1 MVDFL
6 LDRDIGRY
14 QVSAALQEH
23 GVIVRTLFEVYG
35 ERELFVTDVEW
46 LTRAG
51 VERWAVLTADS
62 RIRRRPLEREVVD
75 REQVKIFTMP
85 HGNLTGEQQ
94 VARVIDN
101 LDAILRA
108 AGRPGPAIYVLLT
121 DRIERRHP

>member
-14 QVSAALQEH
+14 QVSAALQERDLA
-23 GVIVRTLFEVYG
+23 VRTLFDVYG
-35 ERELFVTDVEW
+35 EREQFVTDVEW

-51 VERWAVLTADS
+51 EERWAVITADA
-62 RIRRRPLEREVVD
+62 RIRRRPLERDAVD
-75 REQVKIFTMP
+75 RWQVKVFTMP
-85 HGNLTGEQQ
+85 HGNLTGQQQ

-108 AGRPGPAIYVLLT
+108 VARPGPAIYVLLPH
-121 DRIERRHP
+121 RIERRHP

>member
-1 MVDFL
+1 MVDFI

-14 QVSAALQEH
+14 QVSAALEER
-23 GVIVRTLFEVYG
+23 GIVVQTLFEVYG
-35 ERELFVTDVEW
+35 EREQFVTDIEW

-51 VERWAVLTADS
+51 EERWAVITADA
-62 RIRRRPLEREVVD
+62 RIRRRRLELDVVD
-75 REQVKIFTMP
+75 RWNVKVFTMP
-85 HGNLTGEQQ
+85 HGNLTGPQQ

-108 AGRPGPAIYVLLT
+108 MARPGPGIYVLLP

>member
-23 GVIVRTLFEVYG
+23 DLVVRTLFDVYG
-35 ERELFVTDVEW
+35 EREQFITDVEW

-51 VERWAVLTADS
+51 EEEWAVITADA
-62 RIRRRPLEREVVD
+62 RIRRRALERAVVD
-75 REQVKIFTMP
+75 RWQVKIFTLP
-85 HGNLTGEQQ
+85 HGNLTGPEQ

-101 LDAILRA
+101 LEAILRA
-108 AGRPGPAIYVLLT
+108 ATRPGPAIYVLLPQ
-121 DRIERRHP
+121 RIERRHP